1 MQCGVLERVY
11 FVECGVYIVE
21 TGLPSVGCVE
31 CGVRGVC
38 GMLGVKSGVQ
48 KMESGVLEYGV

>member
-31 CGVRGVC
+31 CV
-38 GMLGVKSGVQ
+38 
-48 KMESGVLEYGV
+48 ESVECWV